1 MNLIVQNQPKLSE
14 HILNLIVIKFK
25 MRVFSFYS
33 ASKNEY
39 KIKITTRLTFSEIVV
54 VVDLEIKLWM
64 NFLRYKIQI
73 ECSKNLQSVSSANDI
88 KFAHHFGNQIH
99 KLHRLKFY
107 DHFTW
112 VCLKFYQLYLYKTY
126 LYAYSDFM

>member
-54 VVDLEIKLWM
+54 VVDLEIKL
-64 NFLRYKIQI
+64 
-73 ECSKNLQSVSSANDI
+73 
-88 KFAHHFGNQIH
+88 
-99 KLHRLKFY
+99 
-107 DHFTW
+107 
-112 VCLKFYQLYLYKTY
+112 
-126 LYAYSDFM
+126 